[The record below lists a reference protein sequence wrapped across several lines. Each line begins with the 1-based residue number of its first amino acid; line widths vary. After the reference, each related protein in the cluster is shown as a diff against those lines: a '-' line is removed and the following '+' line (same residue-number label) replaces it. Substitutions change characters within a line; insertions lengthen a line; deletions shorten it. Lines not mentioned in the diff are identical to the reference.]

1 MFGIFAVSLGGMLL
15 VCLRAGSPS
24 SQSRSG
30 ANKNCNPMALPFGET
45 PGARDARA
53 LSILAN
59 TIYRELRSSG
69 FEVRHVMAL
78 AGELLGEVTSEVR
91 AGASPR
97 GPRGRT

>member
-1 MFGIFAVSLGGMLL
+1 MFAIFAVSMGGTLL
-15 VCLRAGSPS
+15 VWAARREPVVAE
-24 SQSRSG
+24 QSG
-30 ANKNCNPMALPFGET
+30 ANNNRNPMALPFGET

-53 LSILAN
+53 LSILAK